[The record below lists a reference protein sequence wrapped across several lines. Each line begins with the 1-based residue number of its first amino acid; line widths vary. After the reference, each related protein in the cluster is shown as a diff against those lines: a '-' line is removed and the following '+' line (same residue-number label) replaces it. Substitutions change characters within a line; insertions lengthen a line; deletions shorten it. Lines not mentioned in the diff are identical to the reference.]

1 MAVKNVNDKSIL
13 QLMGQT
19 PAIRTVLNLVPSSL
33 IFWKSDRSFCVLN
46 QRVKHLTGLSDDQLQ
61 ENPSLWM
68 NRIHPRDRSLY
79 VTAWKK
85 LQDGE
90 KVVSCDY
97 RFSTDYADK
106 EIWLRDESV
115 PYQNPRG
122 KVEGVISTYTDISDL
137 KASRSRRKEKE
148 ENSVGIARIMSG
160 AIHEIQNNLQVI
172 NLGLG
177 LIEVDKSES
186 PYTANL
192 FKCIGHI
199 QKMLEETYEYLVPPE
214 SRTSAVNP
222 ENVLEEVIRSKENE
236 LQDQGVP
243 IRLVCRSPLPA
254 VRIDLTQFR
263 SALGRIMEFSRAL
276 LTHGGKLEI
285 EAGLTLIDGE
295 QYVEL
300 KIASISP
307 TPIEVEDKE
316 VFQPFLRVYRH
327 QAGLSVTLAR
337 DIIIRHQGKIN
348 FRMENPQEGLFII
361 LLKVRSN

>member
-1 MAVKNVNDKSIL
+1 MAVKNVNDKFLS

-19 PAIRTVLNLVPSSL
+19 PAIRTVLNLVPSPL
-33 IFWKSDRSFCVLN
+33 IFWRSDRSLCILN

-68 NRIHPRDRSLY
+68 NRIHPRDLSLY
-79 VTAWKK
+79 VAAWKK
-85 LQDGE
+85 LQNGE
-90 KVVSCDY
+90 NMVSCDY
-97 RFSTDYADK
+97 RFSTAYADK

-137 KASRSRRKEKE
+137 KAGRLRKEKE
-148 ENSVGIARIMSG
+148 EKAVGVAGIMDG

-177 LIEVDKSES
+177 LIQVGKSES
-186 PYTANL
+186 PHTANL
-192 FKCIGHI
+192 SISVGRI
-199 QKMLEETYEYLVPPE
+199 QNMLQDTYEYLVPPD
-214 SRTSAVNP
+214 SRSSAVNP

-236 LQDQGVP
+236 LRDQGVP
-243 IRLVCRSPLPA
+243 IRLVCPGPLPV

-263 SALGRIMEFSRAL
+263 MTLERVIEFSRAL
-276 LTHGGKLEI
+276 LPHGGKLEI
-285 EAGLTLIDGE
+285 EAGLTQIDSE

-307 TPIEVEDKE
+307 TPIEVEEKD
-316 VFQPFLRVYRH
+316 VFQPFLRVHRH
-327 QAGLSVTLAR
+327 QAGLSMPLAR
-337 DIIIRHQGKIN
+337 DIINRHQGKIS
-348 FRMENPQEGLFII
+348 FRMENPKQGLFVI
-361 LLKVRSN
+361 LLKVR

>member
-1 MAVKNVNDKSIL
+1 MAAKDVNDKFLS

-19 PAIRTVLNLVPSSL
+19 PAIRTVLNLVPSPL
-33 IFWKSDRSFCVLN
+33 IFWRSDRSLCVIN
-46 QRVKHLTGLSDDQLQ
+46 KRVGQLTGLSDDQLQ

-90 KVVSCDY
+90 KMISCDY

-137 KASRSRRKEKE
+137 KASRSRGKEKE
-148 ENSVGIARIMSG
+148 ENFVEIARIMSG
-160 AIHEIQNNLQVI
+160 AIHEIQNNLQVL

-177 LIEVDKSES
+177 LIEVNKSES

-192 FKCIGHI
+192 YKCIGRI
-199 QKMLEETYEYLVPPE
+199 QKMLEEIYEYLVPPE
-214 SRTSAVNP
+214 SQSSAVNP
-222 ENVLEEVIRSKENE
+222 ENVLKEVIRSKENE
-236 LQDQGVP
+236 LQEQGVP

-254 VRIDLTQFR
+254 VRIDLTQFHR
-263 SALGRIMEFSRAL
+263 ALGRIMEFSRAL
-276 LTHGGKLEI
+276 LAHGGKLEI
-285 EAGLTLIDGE
+285 EAGLTQIDGE

-307 TPIEVEDKE
+307 TPIEVEEND
-316 VFQPFLRVYRH
+316 VFQPFLRVYRQ
-327 QAGLSVTLAR
+327 QAGLSITLAR

>member
-1 MAVKNVNDKSIL
+1 MAAKDVNDKFLS

-19 PAIRTVLNLVPSSL
+19 PAIRTVLNLVPSPL
-33 IFWKSDRSFCVLN
+33 IFWRSDRSLCVIN
-46 QRVKHLTGLSDDQLQ
+46 KRVKQLTGLSDDQLQ

-68 NRIHPRDRSLY
+68 NRIHPQDPSLY

-90 KVVSCDY
+90 NMVSCDY

-137 KASRSRRKEKE
+137 KASRSRRIEKE

-192 FKCIGHI
+192 FKCIGRI
-199 QKMLEETYEYLVPPE
+199 QIMLEETYEYLVPPE

-236 LQDQGVP
+236 LRDQGVL
-243 IRLVCRSPLPA
+243 IRLVCPSPLPV
-254 VRIDLTQFR
+254 VRIDLTQFHR
-263 SALGRIMEFSRAL
+263 ALGRVIEFSRAL
-276 LTHGGKLEI
+276 LNHGGKLEI
-285 EAGLTLIDGE
+285 EAGITLIDGE

-307 TPIEVEDKE
+307 TPIEVEEKD
-316 VFQPFLRVYRH
+316 VFQPFFRVNRH
-327 QAGLSVTLAR
+327 QAGLSIPLAR
-337 DIIIRHQGKIN
+337 DILKRHQGKIT
-348 FRMENPQEGLFII
+348 FRMENPKQGLFVI
-361 LLKVRSN
+361 LLKVR